1 MTINETSGNDSIE
14 SLSTVMPSSVK
25 QEHNKIQEPT
35 VSSHEPTVSSQTKSK
50 SSIKITKIQPS
61 SSTKTCHVDLNQVA
75 ESNEGN
81 EIL

>member
-1 MTINETSGNDSIE
+1 VTINETSGNDSIE
-14 SLSTVMPSSVK
+14 SLSTVMPSSVR
-25 QEHNKIQEPT
+25 QEHNKIQ
-35 VSSHEPTVSSQTKSK
+35 EPTVSSQTKSK
-50 SSIKITKIQPS
+50 SSIKITKIHPS